1 MFKEVGVF
9 REEHFEGRVAI
20 SEVKFNH
27 IHSPCLTTVSIV
39 YNVRITVF
47 LEEFLCLTTGFS

>member
-1 MFKEVGVF
+1 MVKEVGVF
-9 REEHFEGRVAI
+9 REKHFEGRVAI

-27 IHSPCLTTVSIV
+27 IHSPCLTTVSMV
-39 YNVRITVF
+39 YNVRLTGV